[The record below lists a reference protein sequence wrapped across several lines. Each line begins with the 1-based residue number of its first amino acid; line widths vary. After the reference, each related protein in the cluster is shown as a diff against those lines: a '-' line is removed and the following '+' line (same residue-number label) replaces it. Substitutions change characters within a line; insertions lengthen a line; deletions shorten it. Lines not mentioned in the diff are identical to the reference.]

1 MSQAQQR
8 TGQKKTRKTVSPGK
22 EHSVEFM
29 FDQFDDFKS
38 AGIKQIQQ
46 LTKRVEEI
54 SIMCDRITRFLDAFE
69 EYSYQYNVL
78 NRWLSALGGRECCC
92 IWYWYRPSG
101 SFLRTAYNRPN
112 AWICKFVR
120 RISKERSWLKEMKRR
135 TKRQQNWISR

>member
-8 TGQKKTRKTVSPGK
+8 TAWAEEDEENSVTRQ

-29 FDQFDDFKS
+29 FGQFDDFKS
-38 AGIKQIQQ
+38 AAIKQIQQ

-78 NRWLSALGGRECCC
+78 NRWLLH
-92 IWYWYRPSG
+92 WG
-101 SFLRTAYNRPN
+101 SRMLLYLILILPIGFLLAH
-112 AWICKFVR
+112 C
-120 RISKERSWLKEMKRR
+120 L
-135 TKRQQNWISR
+135 

>member
-1 MSQAQQR
+1 M
-8 TGQKKTRKTVSPGK
+8 SPGK

-38 AGIKQIQQ
+38 AAIKQIQQ

-78 NRWLSALGGRECCC
+78 NRWLSALGVENVAVSDIDIAHRV
-92 IWYWYRPSG
+92 PSRALLITDRMLG
-101 SFLRTAYNRPN
+101 YVNSFEGFPR
-112 AWICKFVR
+112 K
-120 RISKERSWLKEMKRR
+120 RSWLKEMKRR